1 MVRAVRTVMIKT
13 VITGTTATGFATTSR
28 IITFAFG
35 VGTIRISGAGLA
47 IGEQAISTGTVVTIT
62 DVIAGAIKRGHIRI

>member
-1 MVRAVRTVMIKT
+1 MIRT
-13 VITGTTATGFATTSR
+13 VITAAAAATGFATTSR

-47 IGEQAISTGTVVTIT
+47 ISEQAISTGTVVTIT
-62 DVIAGAIKRGHIRI
+62 DVIAGAIKGGFISI